1 MTIKSHGYSFLDFS
15 ELTELMPRIPK
26 FLDQLGIFREADM
39 HQSTLIEVERVSDSV
54 DDIQAQARG
63 GDRNYSG
70 GESVIQRQVK
80 IPFFPLDT
88 KQFTAADIQDMKDF
102 VEDPNI
108 PMTMQKRMDRAR
120 NRLARSHSV
129 LSERAR
135 YKALK
140 GTSYSPNQPS
150 SSYNYAELFSVTGNV
165 SPQITVDFSDANI
178 DPRTTIEQLAR
189 QHIQKYAG
197 DQADAYKV
205 IAICGS
211 KFFDGLKDH
220 VLVREAYSRYSSDSE
235 PLRKRLGGE
244 MINRSWET
252 EGVTYLEDFMGQV
265 IGEIAAD
272 EVWFLPMGIVD
283 MFQSHFA
290 PADHPDYAN
299 TEAQEM
305 YLFVEETGRT
315 KQVQSE
321 TSFLQVNTRPELVV
335 NGKGKFTA

>member
-1 MTIKSHGYSFLDFS
+1 MTIKSQGYAFLDFS

-26 FLDQLGIFREADM
+26 LLGELGIFREADY
-39 HQSTLIEVERVSDSV
+39 HASTLIEVERVSDGI

-70 GESVIQRQVK
+70 GEEAIQRQVK

-88 KQFTAADIQDMKDF
+88 KKFSAVDIQDMKDF
-102 VEDPNI
+102 VNDPNI

-120 NRLARSHSV
+120 DRLARSHAV
-129 LSERAR
+129 LRERAR

-140 GTSYSPNQPS
+140 GVSYSPNQPAS
-150 SSYNYAELFSVTGNV
+150 QYNYADLFSVTAKV
-165 SPQITVDFSDANI
+165 APQLAVNFADLDT
-178 DPRTTIEQLAR
+178 DPRTTIEQGAR

-197 DQADAYKV
+197 DQADGYKV

-235 PLRKRLGGE
+235 PLRRRLGGE

-252 EGVTYLEDFMGQV
+252 EGVTYIEDFMGQV
-265 IGEIAAD
+265 IGEIATD
-272 EVWFLPMGIVD
+272 EVYFLPMGIAD
-283 MFQSHFA
+283 MFQEHFA
-290 PADHPDYAN
+290 PADHDDYAN
-299 TEAQEM
+299 KAAQEM
-305 YLFVEETGRT
+305 YLFVEEYGRT

-335 NGKGKFTA
+335 NGKGTFA